1 MDILFDDMIRQRGA
15 SRSYNAASIVGYSP
29 EDFEEDEYGSVPDVK
44 DRSPRIPKINI
55 SDVQWIGEELNLF
68 DSIKYNKKRVH
79 SELCS
84 VFENF
89 DDPLFQSKARRSII
103 IFAHNN

>member
-1 MDILFDDMIRQRGA
+1 MDILFDDMIRQRSA
-15 SRSYNAASIVGYSP
+15 SRSYNATSIIGYSP
-29 EDFEEDEYGSVPDVK
+29 EDFEEDEYGNVPDVK

-89 DDPLFQSKARRSII
+89 VVPFFESKAHRSII

>member
-15 SRSYNAASIVGYSP
+15 SRSYNATSIIGYSP
-29 EDFEEDEYGSVPDVK
+29 EDFEEDEYGNVPDVK

-68 DSIKYNKKRVH
+68 DSIKYFRGVQLTFYGQEIIVKVKVKVKMNK
-79 SELCS
+79 
-84 VFENF
+84 
-89 DDPLFQSKARRSII
+89 
-103 IFAHNN
+103 